1 MLVVWRLASRVEP
14 TALISVIY
22 RIDTFRWSSF
32 SPFMPPKIPQIIK
45 VRGCLLLFYP
55 TAKSSLQCDSEWD
68 LKLEID
74 DIQTDLLRL
83 ETEESWERI
92 ATALLKL
99 SALANG
105 GACEFPTAF
114 TSALRP
120 LSRAVT
126 SAASSERTR
135 LSAASIQFICA
146 AAMGLGKAFEPL
158 LPLYFPTLLSLCA
171 RPNKV
176 FIARAKT
183 GITTIIEQTQLPAIL
198 SFLIEPLKD
207 KSVSLR
213 LIAIEGLLACLNCF
227 NPPDLEK
234 ESRAREIETAIKIT
248 AQDASGDVRKV
259 SKQVFGAYKILL
271 PDRVDRSVDPSSDGF
286 WLSQFAT
293 CFQFCCPTFPH
304 SKEIS

>member
-1 MLVVWRLASRVEP
+1 
-14 TALISVIY
+14 
-22 RIDTFRWSSF
+22 
-32 SPFMPPKIPQIIK
+32 
-45 VRGCLLLFYP
+45 
-55 TAKSSLQCDSEWD
+55 
-68 LKLEID
+68 
-74 DIQTDLLRL
+74 
-83 ETEESWERI
+83 
-92 ATALLKL
+92 
-99 SALANG
+99 
-105 GACEFPTAF
+105 FPTAF

-183 GITTIIEQTQLPAIL
+183 GIATIIEQTQLPAIL

-271 PDRVDRSVDPSSDGF
+271 PNRVDRSV
-286 WLSQFAT
+286 
-293 CFQFCCPTFPH
+293 
-304 SKEIS
+304 